1 GGAVERRRHQPRLPD
16 VGLGHRRRKSRSLR
30 ERGDRALPNPEDS
43 HCRREQTERETF
55 TAMRHRTADA
65 AKRPANH
72 LVQHR
77 DDEESCQSGYYDYP
91 QPLWTREQ
99 CGDVGDEAEIPIQI
113 DLTTVER

>member
-1 GGAVERRRHQPRLPD
+1 MVEKCTFERVDHPAVDQVSRNRVETGHDSTADARVWIRR
-16 VGLGHRRRKSRSLR
+16 GFEESRNR
-30 ERGDRALPNPEDS
+30 IV
-43 HCRREQTERETF
+43 C
-55 TAMRHRTADA
+55 ADA